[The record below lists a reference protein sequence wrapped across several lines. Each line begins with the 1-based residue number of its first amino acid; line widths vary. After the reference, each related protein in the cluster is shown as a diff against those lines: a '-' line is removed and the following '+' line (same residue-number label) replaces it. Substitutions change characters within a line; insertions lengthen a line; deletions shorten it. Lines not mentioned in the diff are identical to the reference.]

1 MVVPKSRQIKVVC
14 MLDFELTEHRHLPYI
29 STMVII
35 ITQSNEKIS
44 FLEFVAN
51 LVIIGSFTYDTG
63 HVEGIFTSKH

>member
-1 MVVPKSRQIKVVC
+1 
-14 MLDFELTEHRHLPYI
+14 MLDFELTEHKHHPYI

-35 ITQSNEKIS
+35 ITQSIDKIN

-51 LVIIGSFTYDTG
+51 LVIIGWFTYDTG